1 MDGRRERARY
11 LLERMGVSDQAD
23 KMPATLSGGQ
33 QQRAAIARALA
44 NDPPILL
51 ADEPTGNLD
60 STTADAVLGLFA
72 DLNADGQTI
81 VVVTHERD
89 IRSIVGREVTL
100 RDGRVVS
107 DARDRARVTA

>member
-1 MDGRRERARY
+1 
-11 LLERMGVSDQAD
+11 
-23 KMPATLSGGQ
+23 
-33 QQRAAIARALA
+33 
-44 NDPPILL
+44 LL

-72 DLNADGQTI
+72 DLNAEGRTI

-100 RDGRVVS
+100 VDGRVVTDDS
-107 DARDRARVTA
+107 TSSGVSA